1 MREVLVLDKISK
13 TFGGIHALE
22 NVNFNLLQGEV
33 HALLGENGAGKSTLI
48 KILTGVHQKD
58 SGTIKLFDKS
68 VKILNPVDA
77 RYKGIAAIYQELSLI
92 EDLSV
97 AENIFL
103 GNEPKKDLLGTIN
116 RKELF
121 DLAKKKLKKFNIEI
135 DPKIKISEIGM
146 GQKRIIEII
155 KALAIDAKVLLLD
168 EPTTGMSKVEIET
181 LFKIMKDLKKHN
193 VTMIYISHHLEEVF
207 SICDRATVL
216 RDGKN
221 VKTFQVKDLKIP
233 ELVQA
238 MIGRDLDEEFPKRKG
253 NPRNEIIFSI
263 ENFKTENMKYEVD
276 LKLKKGE
283 ILGISGIIGS
293 GKSELALG
301 LFGSDKRESG
311 KIYIEGKEEN
321 IKNPGEAKKRKIA
334 FIPEDRKTQG
344 LFLNQNL
351 MLNLTVANMELV
363 LKNGI
368 INNRSRKELSKKTA
382 EKLKVKPL
390 DLKMQV
396 QNLSGGNQ
404 QKVVVGKWLCGNP
417 KIIIFDEP
425 TRGIDVG
432 AKTEIYNLINELA
445 DNGIGIIIISSEFKE
460 ISNVCDR
467 VIIFRKGKIAKE
479 MSSEEATSENI
490 LTVALGG

>member
-1 MREVLVLDKISK
+1 MSEVLVLDKISK
-13 TFGGIHALE
+13 NFGGIHALE

-58 SGTIKLFDKS
+58 SGNIKLFDNS

-103 GNEPKKDLLGTIN
+103 GNEPRKDLLGTIN

-121 DLAKKKLKKFNIEI
+121 RLAKNKLQKFNIDI
-135 DPKIKISEIGM
+135 DPKVKVSEIGM

-155 KALAIDAKVLLLD
+155 KALAIDAKILLLD

-193 VTMIYISHHLEEVF
+193 VTMIYISHHLDEVF
-207 SICDRATVL
+207 SVCDRATVL

-221 VKTFQVKDLKIP
+221 VKTFEVKDLKIP

-238 MIGRDLDEEFPKRKG
+238 MIGRDLNEEFPKRKG
-253 NPRNEIIFSI
+253 NPGNEIIFNI
-263 ENFKTENMKYEVD
+263 ENFKTENMKHEINLD
-276 LKLKKGE
+276 LKKGE

-301 LFGSDKRESG
+301 LFGADKRESG
-311 KIYIEGKEEN
+311 KIYIEGKEVD

-351 MLNLTVANMELV
+351 MLNLSVANMELV
-363 LKNGI
+363 LQKGI
-368 INNRSRKELSKKTA
+368 INNRLRKEQSKKTA

-432 AKTEIYNLINELA
+432 AKTEIYNLINDLA

-467 VIIFRKGKIAKE
+467 VLIFRKGKIAKE
-479 MSSEEATSENI
+479 MSSEEATNENI

>member
-1 MREVLVLDKISK
+1 MKEVLVLEKISK
-13 TFGGIHALE
+13 SFGGIHALE
-22 NVNFNLLQGEV
+22 DVDFSLLEGEV

-58 SGTIKLFDKS
+58 SGKIKLFGKD

-103 GNEPKKDLLGTIN
+103 GNEPTKDILGTVN

-121 DLAKKKLKKFNIEI
+121 DLASQKLKKFNIDI
-135 DPKIKISEIGM
+135 NPSIKISELGM

-155 KALAIDAKVLLLD
+155 KALAIDAKILLLD

-207 SICDRATVL
+207 SVCDRATVL

-221 VKTFQVKDLKIP
+221 VKTFEVENLAIP
-233 ELVQA
+233 DLVQA
-238 MIGRDLDEEFPKRKG
+238 MIGRNLNDEFPKRRGKPG
-253 NPRNEIIFSI
+253 DGIIFSI
-263 ENFKTENMKYEVD
+263 KNFKSFNMKHEID
-276 LKLKKGE
+276 LDLKKGE

-301 LFGSDKRESG
+301 LFGVDKKEKG
-311 KIYIEGKEEN
+311 KIYIENKEVN
-321 IKNPGEAKKRKIA
+321 IKNPGDAKKEKIA

-351 MLNLTVANMELV
+351 LLNLTVANMELV
-363 LKNGI
+363 LNNGV
-368 INNRSRKELSKKTA
+368 INSRKRKELSTITA

-390 DLKMQV
+390 DLKMQA

-404 QKVVVGKWLCGNP
+404 QKIVVGKWLCGVP

-445 DNGIGIIIISSEFKE
+445 DKGTGIIIISSEFKE
-460 ISNVCDR
+460 ISGVCDR
-467 VIIFRKGKIAKE
+467 ILVFRNGKVAKE
-479 MSSEEATSENI
+479 MSAEEATTENI